1 MCGGIA
7 ADGTAGRNAG
17 TRHAKAGFL
26 ILNCFPCQG
35 TNMPRFKI
43 IIIKPGRRSRE
54 PKILLWVLAS
64 WQMPGWGCLVAM
76 SSVGHGWLC
85 LELCCD

>member
-1 MCGGIA
+1 
-7 ADGTAGRNAG
+7 
-17 TRHAKAGFL
+17 
-26 ILNCFPCQG
+26 
-35 TNMPRFKI
+35 MPRFKI